1 MFFVAIFL
9 SKFSCGIKGKPFMFL
24 HCLPL
29 FIKKIS
35 FVFRSKYCNLIP
47 LIFKEI
53 FSVRKIS
60 SHSVTFHDSLK
71 VIYYGNLLN
80 FAMENVK
87 RRARDNLKD
96 VKKLFQ
102 EH

>member
-1 MFFVAIFL
+1 
-9 SKFSCGIKGKPFMFL
+9 MFL

-29 FIKKIS
+29 FIKK
-35 FVFRSKYCNLIP
+35 FLLFFYSKYCNLIP
-47 LIFKEI
+47 LLFKEI

-60 SHSVTFHDSLK
+60 FHSVTFHDSLK

-80 FAMENVK
+80 FAMENVI
-87 RRARDNLKD
+87 RGARDNLKD